1 MVEIIARLG
10 VVKIS
15 SEEVP
20 HKKKISARLGVVK
33 IASKE
38 YLTRRTSS
46 SKEETHMKNASS
58 YHNRLYMFV
67 IKPQRKSSSHL

>member
-20 HKKKISARLGVVK
+20 HKKKISAWLGVVK

-58 YHNRLYMFV
+58 FTST
-67 IKPQRKSSSHL
+67 IIDFTCSS